1 EPAGLVHLAGRGGAP
16 GASAPVAEPRAR
28 PGHSHRASRR
38 PRPTGT
44 GVRRARGKSVCAVPR
59 AWHPAQEP
67 GGGVAL
73 VGVERRELALRL
85 YLAADQSCRTDEL
98 PPVEAARWGV
108 AAAMSLRVGDLAG
121 VDTRGPAGGRRPDSD
136 HERRGGIRD
145 GVPGVLAGGA
155 TACRT

>member
-1 EPAGLVHLAGRGGAP
+1 
-16 GASAPVAEPRAR
+16 
-28 PGHSHRASRR
+28 
-38 PRPTGT
+38 
-44 GVRRARGKSVCAVPR
+44 
-59 AWHPAQEP
+59 EP

-85 YLAADQSCRTDEL
+85 YLGADQSCRTDEL

-121 VDTRGPAGGRRPDSD
+121 VDTHGPVGGRRPDSD

-155 TACRT
+155 TACRTRLARDQRGLRGGRHATQRSATEVECAPGVGRSRHVFRDTDESVRLMSSILR